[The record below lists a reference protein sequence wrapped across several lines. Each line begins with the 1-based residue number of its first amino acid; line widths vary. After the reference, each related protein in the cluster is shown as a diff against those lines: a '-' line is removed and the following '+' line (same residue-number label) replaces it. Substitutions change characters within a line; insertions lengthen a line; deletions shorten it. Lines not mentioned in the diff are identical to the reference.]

1 MDVTIRHAVEADLP
15 QIVDIY
21 NQSIPAGRS
30 TADTLPIAVS
40 DRIEWF
46 KKHNP
51 ERRPL
56 YVAIDVSGEMVG
68 WVGLTS
74 FVGGRP
80 AYDATAEISTYI
92 ATKAQRQGLGR
103 RLKEY
108 MISQCPRLGVTT
120 LLSLYFDHNPAT
132 TALNAELGF
141 ELAGHLKDIAV
152 INGESH
158 GLMIGLL
165 RVPGPKKA

>member
-1 MDVTIRHAVEADLP
+1 MEVTIRHATESDLP
-15 QIVDIY
+15 EIVDIY

-30 TADTLPIAVS
+30 TADTRPIAVS

-56 YVAIDVSGEMVG
+56 YVAVDQEGQIVG

-92 ATKAQRQGLGR
+92 ATRAQRQGLGR
-103 RLKEY
+103 KLKQY
-108 MISQCPRLGVTT
+108 MIDQCPRLGVTT

-141 ELAGHLKDIAV
+141 EVAGHLKNIA
-152 INGESH
+152 IIDGESH
-158 GLMIGLL
+158 GLIIGLL
-165 RVPGPKKA
+165 RVST